1 MAKVPPPR
9 PSVKSIGAKSPAVET
24 TESKRGFRRKLVGTV
39 KSNKMDKTVTVEVIR
54 QTLDEKYKKY
64 LTSRARYKAHDEKNE
79 YLPGDRVEIQ
89 EHRPLSKNKRWIVT
103 RLIARSADIEGLQL
117 KDEVLGVQA

>member
-9 PSVKSIGAKSPAVET
+9 PSVKSIGAKAPAAET
-24 TESKRGFRRKLVGTV
+24 KSTQRSFRRKLVGTV
-39 KSNKMDKTVTVEVIR
+39 TSNKMDKTVTVEVTR

-64 LTSRARYKAHDEKNE
+64 VTSRSRYKAHDEKNE

-103 RLIARSADIEGLQL
+103 RLIARSADIEGLEL
-117 KDEVLGVQA
+117 KADVIGIQA

>member
-1 MAKVPPPR
+1 
-9 PSVKSIGAKSPAVET
+9 
-24 TESKRGFRRKLVGTV
+24 
-39 KSNKMDKTVTVEVIR
+39 MDKTVTVEVVR